1 MNLGLRE
8 GRSRRR
14 HQMRVRLLKWALAL
28 AVVVTA
34 GIYAYETGNR
44 LAEREVTRLE
54 EEIAL
59 LDVRVQQLE
68 QENLQLAEAARSAK
82 GKIEVW
88 QQRYRQEIP
97 TGELKALYEL
107 MREKLAGGVD
117 STRLAFILRQA
128 SQGSD
133 CAETVETKRFFVK
146 TPLYNGGNDAVAFA
160 DSAVVVTAQGAAAV
174 DGTGN
179 QQVRYDPGQPVVV
192 RFARLGGDASEAS
205 GLLPLHHSMV
215 IGDKEFRFSVVAGD
229 PGMVKVT
236 AGRCPF
242 P

>member
-1 MNLGLRE
+1 MSLGLRE
-8 GRSRRR
+8 GRNRRR
-14 HQMRVRLLKWALAL
+14 RQVRVRLLKWALAV

-34 GIYAYETGNR
+34 GIYAYETGTR
-44 LAEREVTRLE
+44 LAEREVMRLE
-54 EEIAL
+54 EDIASL
-59 LDVRVQQLE
+59 NLRVQQLE
-68 QENLQLAEAARSAK
+68 QENLQLAEAARSAR
-82 GKIEVW
+82 GKVEVW

-117 STRLAFILRQA
+117 SARLAFILRQA
-128 SQGSD
+128 SRRSD
-133 CAETVETKRFFVK
+133 CAETVETKRFYVK
-146 TPLYNGGNDAVAFA
+146 TPLYDGGNDAVAFA
-160 DSAVVVTAQGAAAV
+160 DSAVVVTAEGAAAV

-179 QQVRYDPGQPVVV
+179 QRVRYDPGQPVVV

-205 GLLPLHHSMV
+205 GLLPLHHAMV
-215 IGDKEFRFSVVAGD
+215 IGDTEFRFSVVAGE